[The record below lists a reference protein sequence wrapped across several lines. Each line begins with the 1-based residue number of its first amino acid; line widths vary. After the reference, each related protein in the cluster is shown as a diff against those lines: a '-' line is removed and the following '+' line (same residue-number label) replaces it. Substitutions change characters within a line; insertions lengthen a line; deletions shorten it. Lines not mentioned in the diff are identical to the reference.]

1 MKGFIYVNAYSKNEE
16 YLYQARRM
24 KEEFAK
30 KNVAVDIIEGD
41 KFLLYIEGGNIV
53 SKATE
58 YDFCVFWDKDK
69 YALAMLDKIGMPMFN
84 SCKSILTCDDKMLT
98 YIELANNGVP
108 IPKTYAGLLCY
119 QKNEVVKPETM
130 DLIEELSYP
139 MVVKN
144 SYGSLGN
151 GVFLARN
158 REELAEIMEE
168 VKCKSYLIQEYIKTS
183 YGKDVRIIVIG
194 DKIVGAMLRKS
205 NNDFR
210 SNIGSGG
217 SGEVFELT
225 DEMKALAL
233 KTAKILGLDY
243 CGIDVLFGENG
254 PVICEVNS
262 NAYFF
267 TFERVTGINVAEHY
281 VDFILQKMSQQ

>member
-69 YALAMLDKIGMPMFN
+69 YALTMLDKIGMPMFN
-84 SCKSILTCDDKMLT
+84 SCQSILTCDDKMLT

-243 CGIDVLFGENG
+243 CGIDVLFGENS

-281 VDFILQKMSQQ
+281 VDFILQKMSQR

>member
-69 YALAMLDKIGMPMFN
+69 YALTMLDKIGMPMFN

>member
-53 SKATE
+53 SKAKE

-69 YALAMLDKIGMPMFN
+69 YALTMLDKIGMPMFN

-233 KTAKILGLDY
+233 KTAKILELDY